1 MLKLIAEADK
11 HEFDGELT
19 AVISDPVVLGLG
31 QAIVNR
37 EGELKKKYDD
47 KVRLITLEKN
57 TSNCQLQEKTE
68 ENERMSTTV
77 DQSDMKIAELT
88 DSLEKLEKTLATLQK
103 TSRDLAMRCSK
114 AAPKD
119 VPDLQMHAM
128 CLLTQ
133 KAYHET
139 DSARSRSPR
148 RRKR

>member
-1 MLKLIAEADK
+1 MI
-11 HEFDGELT
+11 
-19 AVISDPVVLGLG
+19 IRLG
-31 QAIVNR
+31 QAFVTR
-37 EGELKKKYDD
+37 EDAEKKQFED
-47 KVRLITLEKN
+47 KLHLITIEKDTMSVKLE
-57 TSNCQLQEKTE
+57 EKMKE
-68 ENERMSTTV
+68 LDWHINALYK
-77 DQSDMKIAELT
+77 SDETIATLT
-88 DSLEKLEKTLATLQK
+88 DANQKLQK
-103 TSRDLAMRCSK
+103 SSRDLALRCSK